1 MGPLRP
7 GRRAV
12 ANQSEDRTGTAPSSV
27 VDAHASTAAR
37 RLRLSLWLLR
47 AVITVHL
54 VSALAQPVLA
64 GRFLSGDIDAIDLH
78 GNNGIIVL
86 TATEL
91 VMILAAL
98 VYVVF
103 GRGRMWILLAAL
115 VLFPITT
122 IQGGLGFSR
131 TLQIHIP
138 LGVAIVTASVLLAMW
153 VWSPSAAR
161 PRSTR

>member
-1 MGPLRP
+1 M
-7 GRRAV
+7 
-12 ANQSEDRTGTAPSSV
+12 STAPSAV
-27 VDAHASTAAR
+27 VDADSPKAPR

-54 VSALAQPVLA
+54 ISALAQPVLA

-86 TATEL
+86 TVTEL
-91 VMILAAL
+91 VMILAAF

-103 GRGRMWILLAAL
+103 GHGRVWILVAAVL
-115 VLFPITT
+115 LFPITT
-122 IQGGLGFSR
+122 VQGGFGFSR

-161 PRSTR
+161 PRMAR